1 MTASNLFNLLPVSD
15 GLLTIS
21 GDSAPGPVL
30 ADQLARCTNG
40 RPVVIREAVRTTND
54 DGSVVVRGRTDF
66 LGVPDVT
73 VTATAAQGSASGA
86 VVTIRFNLIEGQSGP
101 NSWRFS
107 RSFTDL
113 PNFFARQRVT
123 KSPEEAA
130 MLPNLLDTLVLSDA
144 AYVIAT
150 GEGGVDT
157 VTSAPLLPGLN
168 FVGLCAPAGLLGLLG
183 SLLTGGGPVPLYG
196 PIQIPMPAELSL
208 PIPSVPVPR
217 FPWQMPAPV
226 PGINLVADLGVDQR
240 LGDALRFHTV
250 GLRIY
255 TPTSKDWAEDNP
267 SYRTRFAATAK
278 LDLPSAGMTLDLLA
292 AGIDDPNNLLL
303 WGRFEGVSLG
313 RLAQLID
320 VAGAGDLAASLPD
333 DVQKGLD
340 TVGQLSLQAISLELG
355 PGFFVQSASVTIGI
369 PDLNTTVVPG
379 FTVESLSATF
389 DVGDP
394 FGPARSLSVVL
405 GGGAQFASAPFGMYV
420 RLPEVEATAR
430 LRDDVQLPLSGAFSS
445 VGLPAPP
452 DLRVEQMQL
461 SADKLGNLYFA
472 AAAAQSPP
480 WTLDLGP
487 TPLTVSDVTVIAR
500 RPANAAAGG
509 SFSGVIALGDELRME
524 VAYDTPG
531 NFVMRSELPDVRL
544 RQLVGKLTNQAVPLP
559 GDFDLTFKDS
569 VALIQKS
576 GQDLVFQLATTMED
590 LGTVAF
596 EVRRTGSGQNAWGF
610 AAGIDMTGLRLS
622 SLPGLGA
629 LSAFES
635 VFKLDELLLVVAS
648 FDDPAFMFPG
658 LTAFNSPTIR
668 AGNLALPAQAGGVV
682 RGFNAY
688 ARWTLDT
695 ASREQELL
703 RKFLGLNPSLGITL
717 QVGVNPAQDSRLY
730 VSYDTTIQGHP
741 FSCKFG
747 GQIKDGQVGL
757 FLTGT
762 LQTEIQRQLVRFDV
776 MMLLV
781 ANGAFFSG
789 TMLGTI
795 TFEGIKLSN
804 LALVI
809 GVSWEAIPSLGIA
822 ATLTAGK
829 FQSSLAIFFDSTD
842 PSRSLLAGSVSDLSL
857 KDVLDTFAG
866 RVPLSEVDAV
876 LAQVALVGTS
886 EFTLG
891 AEVSAALDNLQIEA
905 ISAAF
910 AKAGVTIPSVIS
922 QVLLNVSKP
931 GEKWFLTDMSRMLH
945 YGLVKTPGGVR
956 VTVSPQLYCAPQ
968 ATFVGALRFDQG
980 IFLNAGLKIMSFDAM
995 AKILVKP
1002 SIGIS
1007 VDGRASRVVI
1017 GHEALFCV
1025 ESNDGKQGPLLSAAT
1040 FKQPALQDPSLKN
1053 PHFLL
1058 DGSLT
1063 LLGLKRSVY
1072 VSLNSKGFMFEIKGV
1087 LKPGP
1092 NFELPGDFGY
1102 DLNGRFN
1109 GPKDLGAGGSLNAAV
1124 GTIDLGKLGKVKVDS
1139 GVTGAL
1145 DVGVKD
1151 KDMWAKFAG
1160 GFQLA
1165 GETVTL
1171 PKVDLDVR
1179 TASLLQ
1185 LPKRLVGLVTDA
1197 LNGLFKDAAKWAKLV
1212 RDGIITGVSD
1222 VGEVLRSVYN
1232 KTSDQAAQLLRGAG
1246 YAAGQVGAALK
1257 TGYGSSAQQA
1267 AQALKAAGFAAEEV
1281 SFALRK
1287 SYNATAQQA
1296 AQWLKEVGYNVN
1308 QVGAALK
1315 SAYFTSA
1322 QEAARLLKGAGYT
1335 ANEVGGALKSA
1346 YGSSVKEAAQL
1357 LKGAGYTVNQVG
1369 GALKSAYGSSVKE
1382 AAQLLKG
1389 AGYTVNQV
1397 GGALNSAYGATAKTA
1412 AAALKGAGYGVDET
1426 GRFVKDSYQLGA
1438 KELKSVLN
1446 DAGYASGQIKS
1457 LFNSLGGKFKDVF
1470 EDVGDKLDPR
1480 NW

>member
-1 MTASNLFNLLPVSD
+1 MSTTDVTSLLPVTD
-15 GLLTIS
+15 GVLTL
-21 GDSAPGPVL
+21 DAAAAPGPVL
-30 ADQLARCTNG
+30 ADQLARLTHG
-40 RPVVIREAVRTTND
+40 APVVVGGAARTVGD
-54 DGSVVVRGRTDF
+54 DTVVVTGRASL
-66 LGVPDVT
+66 LGVPDMPVT
-73 VTATAAQGSASGA
+73 VTAASRPGGPTVTA
-86 VVTIRFNLIEGQSGP
+86 RFTLIEGEPGP

-107 RSFTDL
+107 RSFPDL
-113 PNFFARQRVT
+113 PTFRGP
-123 KSPEEAA
+123 SAA
-130 MLPNLLDTLVLSDA
+130 SRTIAATDKPLNLLDQLLLSDA
-144 AYVIAT
+144 AFVLTTAAAGSDSAT
-150 GEGGVDT
+150 G
-157 VTSAPLLPGLN
+157 APLRAGLN
-168 FVGLCAPAGLLGLLG
+168 FVARCTPTGVVGLLGGVLM
-183 SLLTGGGPVPLYG
+183 GGGSVLLSGPVVV
-196 PIQIPMPAELSL
+196 PMPTEVTL
-208 PIPSVPVPR
+208 PMPKMPMVK
-217 FPWQMPAPV
+217 FPWQLPQPAP
-226 PGINLVADLGVDQR
+226 GIHLRADLGVDEK
-240 LGDALRFHTV
+240 LGGALRFHEV

-255 TPTSKDWAEDNP
+255 CPHSQAWADANETYTPAIAAEG
-267 SYRTRFAATAK
+267 K
-278 LDLPSAGMTLDLLA
+278 LDVPSAAMSLDITA
-292 AGIDDPNNLLL
+292 AGLTSPDSLLL
-303 WGRFEGVSLG
+303 FGQFEGASVS

-320 VAGAGDLAASLPD
+320 VSGGDDLVTSLPA
-333 DVQKGLD
+333 DVQSALD
-340 TVGQLSLQAISLELG
+340 TVGKLSLQAVTLRLG
-355 PGFFVQSASVTIGI
+355 KSFSVKGAGIAVGI
-369 PDLNTTVVPG
+369 PNLSTKVLPG
-379 FTVESLSATF
+379 FTVDSLLANF
-389 DVGDP
+389 GVNDP
-394 FGPARSLSVVL
+394 FGPGRSLSVSL
-405 GGGAQFASAPFGMYV
+405 GGSLEFAGAPFDV
-420 RLPEVEATAR
+420 NLDLPEVAATA
-430 LRDDVQLPLSGAFSS
+430 LLKDDVTLPLGDLFVG

-452 DLRVEQMQL
+452 DLTVDRMQL
-461 SADKLGNLYFA
+461 GADQRGNLSFA
-472 AAAAQSPP
+472 ATIADERP

-487 TPLTVSDVTVIAR
+487 APLTVSDVNVIVSRGAGT
-500 RPANAAAGG
+500 PASG
-509 SFSGVIALGDELRME
+509 SFSGVIALGDELE
-524 VAYDTPG
+524 LAVAYNTPG
-531 NFVMRSELPDVRL
+531 DFVMRAELPDVRL
-544 RQLVGKLTNQAVPLP
+544 MQLVGKLTNQAASLP
-559 GDFDLTFKDS
+559 GDFDLTFQDS
-569 VALIQKS
+569 VVLIEKS
-576 GQDLVFQLATTMED
+576 GQDLVFQLATTMDD

-596 EVRRTGSGQNAWGF
+596 EVRRTAAGQNAWGF

-635 VFKLDELLLVVAS
+635 VFQLDELLLVVAS

-658 LTAFNSPTIR
+658 LAAFNTPTIR
-668 AGNLALPAQAGGVV
+668 AGNLTLPAQAGGVV

-695 ASREQELL
+695 ASREQEML

-717 QVGVNPAQDSRLY
+717 QVGVNPSQNSRLY

-747 GQIKDGQVGL
+747 GQIKEGQVGL

-762 LQTEIQRQLVRFDV
+762 LQTEIQKQLVRFDV
-776 MMLLV
+776 TMLLV

-857 KDVLDTFAG
+857 KDVLETFAG
-866 RVPLSEVDAV
+866 RVPLSDVDA
-876 LAQVALVGTS
+876 LLKQVALVGTS

-891 AEVSAALDNLQIEA
+891 ADVSAALDNLQIDA

-910 AKAGVTIPSVIS
+910 AKAGVTIPSVAA

-931 GEKWFLTDMSRMLH
+931 GERWFLTDMSRMLH

-956 VTVSPQLYCAPQ
+956 VTLSPQLYCAPQ
-968 ATFVGALRFDQG
+968 ATFIGALRFDQG

-1002 SIGIS
+1002 SVGIS
-1007 VDGRASRVVI
+1007 VDGRTSRVVI
-1017 GHEALFCV
+1017 GNEALFCV

-1040 FKQPALQDPSLKN
+1040 FKQPALQDPSLKD

-1058 DGSLT
+1058 DGSLN
-1063 LLGLKRSVY
+1063 LLGLKQSVY
-1072 VSLNSKGFMFEIKGV
+1072 VSLNPKGFKFDIKGV

-1092 NFELPGDFGY
+1092 NFDIPGDFGY

-1160 GFQLA
+1160 GFELA

-1185 LPKRLVGLVTDA
+1185 LTKRLVGLVKDA

-1232 KTSDQAAQLLRGAG
+1232 KTADQAAQLLRGAG
-1246 YAAGQVGAALK
+1246 YAAGQVGATLK
-1257 TGYGSSAQQA
+1257 TAYGSTAQQA

-1281 SFALRK
+1281 GFALRK
-1287 SYNATAQQA
+1287 AYSATAQQA
-1296 AQWLKEVGYNVN
+1296 TQWLKDVGYTAN

-1315 SAYFTSA
+1315 SAYWPA
-1322 QEAARLLKGAGYT
+1322 VQEAARLLKGAGYT

-1346 YGSSVKEAAQL
+1346 YGSTVKEAAQL

-1369 GALKSAYGSSVKE
+1369 GTLKSAYDAS
-1382 AAQLLKG
+1382 
-1389 AGYTVNQV
+1389 
-1397 GGALNSAYGATAKTA
+1397 AKTA
-1412 AAALKGAGYGVDET
+1412 AAALKGAGYAVDQT
-1426 GRFVKDSYQLGA
+1426 GCFVKDSYKLGA
-1438 KELKSVLN
+1438 KELKGVLE
-1446 DAGYASGQIKS
+1446 DAGYTSNQIKS
-1457 LFNSLGGKFKDVF
+1457 FFNSLGGKFKDFF

-1480 NW
+1480 KW